1 MVTGRQYRAVQAGLL
16 TAVVIIS
23 SGAEQQEP
31 LLNRLDP
38 LLRGVVL
45 MALVGLVIVGLS
57 LMALT
62 WLGGR
67 RVRRLARSRPPARDR
82 ELSDWDR
89 KQPAI
94 QDDGE
99 SGEPD

>member
-1 MVTGRQYRAVQAGLL
+1 MVTSRHDRVVQSGFLI
-16 TAVVIIS
+16 AVVLTGA
-23 SGAEQQEP
+23 GAEQQEP

-38 LLRGVVL
+38 LLRGVVV
-45 MALVGLVIVGLS
+45 MALVGLLIVGLA

-67 RVRRLARSRPPARDR
+67 RVRRLARSRPPVRDR

-89 KQPAI
+89 KQPASR
-94 QDDGE
+94 DDGE